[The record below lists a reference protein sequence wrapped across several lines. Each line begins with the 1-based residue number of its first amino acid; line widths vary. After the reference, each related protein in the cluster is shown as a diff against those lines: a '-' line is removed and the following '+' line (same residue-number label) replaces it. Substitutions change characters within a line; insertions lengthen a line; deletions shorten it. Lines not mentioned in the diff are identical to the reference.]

1 MTHACPRGSSA
12 SPHPKGC
19 NKGNREM
26 WRNYLTIAIRLLARN
41 RVFAA
46 INIGGLALG
55 LAACLLIL
63 SYVHYERSYDAWLP
77 GSDRIHQVQATWHEP
92 GQPVTASQNSP
103 FPVRTTLAG
112 GFPQIEALTVV
123 ENGQTVVMR
132 DGQPMFV
139 DAQTVDPSFF
149 EIFDLSFVSG
159 SAASALPNTNSI
171 VLTEAEALKQFGT
184 TDAAGKTMT
193 LGAGPGKRD
202 YLVSG
207 VLKDLPRNSSL
218 HLALLFRYDPAASDA
233 LPVQYKGWGNMNQQ
247 HYVKLRAGAD
257 VAAINAALPA
267 WEKRTVAP
275 QIIDGKPSSQADIM
289 DLALVPITGVHLGA
303 AQGGA
308 MTQSGDPRALVTFV
322 IVALLTLGM
331 AVINFVN
338 LSTARAAQR
347 AREVALRKVLGA
359 TRGQLIVQLL
369 GESLVM
375 SGIATLVALA
385 LVELATPWIGAWAG
399 ADLQVRYLGGG
410 GMLLPALALFLA
422 TGLFGGLYPAF
433 YLSAFK
439 PAAVLRA
446 NKSTAE
452 TPGNGRLRAG
462 LVVLQ
467 FAIAIGL
474 IICTSVIFSQT
485 RYVETVDPGY
495 RRDGLVQIDSAWRF
509 AGDDSRYQASR
520 RELLAVPG
528 VVGVGRTNL
537 GLAANNKNILAV
549 RLPGGPEDLSMGF
562 YGVDGDFFRTMDLRL
577 LAGRFLGDQFAND
590 RVLRAADDADEASMR
605 AQLVQRGLNIVINRN
620 AARLLGF
627 ITPQAALGRTVK
639 VGIDGADMVP
649 STIVGVVED
658 TRIRTARDAIEPIL
672 YAYDPNR
679 TSQVIVRYAAARPG
693 DVMAGLGKVWRRFEP
708 EIPFQARF
716 AEEVIAEL
724 YAADRAR
731 GTLFAGFSALAV
743 LIACLGLY
751 SLASFAT
758 ERRTKE
764 IGIRK
769 VLGAKVR
776 DIVRLLAWQF
786 SKPVVLAN
794 LIAWPVAWWAM
805 REWLNG
811 FDIRIALTPTPFA
824 LAGLLALAIAIVT
837 VAGQSL
843 RVARTNPIHALRY
856 E

>member
-1 MTHACPRGSSA
+1 
-12 SPHPKGC
+12 
-19 NKGNREM
+19 M
-26 WRNYLTIAIRLLARN
+26 WRNYLTITLRLLARN
-41 RVFAA
+41 RVYAA
-46 INIGGLALG
+46 INVGGLALG

-63 SYVHYERSYDAWLP
+63 NYVEYERSYDAWLP
-77 GSDRIHQVQATWHEP
+77 RNDRIYQVQTTWHEP
-92 GQPVTASQNSP
+92 GQPVSRSQRSP
-103 FPVRTTLAG
+103 FPVRATLAG
-112 GFPQIEALTVV
+112 GFPQIEALTVLD
-123 ENGQTVVMR
+123 NGKTVVMR
-132 DGQPMFV
+132 DGQPLFV
-139 DAQTVDPSFF
+139 EAQTVDPSFF
-149 EIFDLSFVSG
+149 QIFELPFVSG

-171 VLTEAEALKQFGT
+171 VLTETEALKQFGT
-184 TDAAGKTMT
+184 TDATGKMMT
-193 LGAGPGKRD
+193 LGAGSGKRD

-218 HLALLFRYDPAASDA
+218 KLALLFRYDPASADA
-233 LPVQYKGWGNMNQQ
+233 LPPEFKGWGNMNQQ
-247 HYVKLRAGAD
+247 HYVKLRPGAD
-257 VAAINAALPA
+257 AAAINAALPA
-267 WEKRTVAP
+267 WEKRVVAP
-275 QIIDGKPSSQADIM
+275 QIIDGKASSQADIM
-289 DLALVPITGVHLGA
+289 DLRLVPITGVHLGT
-303 AQGGA
+303 AQDGA
-308 MTQSGDPRALVTFV
+308 LTEGGDPRALTTFV

-338 LSTARAAQR
+338 LSTARASQR

-359 TRGQLIVQLL
+359 TRTQLVVQLL

-375 SGIATLVALA
+375 AGIATLVALA
-385 LVELATPWIGAWAG
+385 LVELATPWVGAWTN
-399 ADLQVRYLGGG
+399 ADLRIHYLGAG
-410 GMLLPALALFLA
+410 GMLLPVTGLFAA
-422 TGLFGGLYPAF
+422 TGLLGGLYPAF
-433 YLSAFK
+433 YLSAFQ

-446 NKSTAE
+446 NKSAAE
-452 TPGNGRLRAG
+452 SPGNGRLRAG

-474 IICTSVIFSQT
+474 IVCTSVIWSQT

-509 AGDDSRYQASR
+509 AGDDSRYQAAR

-537 GLAANNKNILAV
+537 GLAARNKNIQAV
-549 RLPGGPEDLSMGF
+549 RLPGSPEDVSMGV
-562 YGVDGDFFRTMDLRL
+562 YGVDGDFFATMDMRL
-577 LAGRFLGDQFAND
+577 LGGRFLGDRFAND
-590 RVLRAADDADEASMR
+590 RMLHAAEDAGEAAAR
-605 AQLVQRGLNIVINRN
+605 AQMVTRGLNVVANRN
-620 AARLLGF
+620 AAKLLGF
-627 ITPQAALGRTVK
+627 ATPQAALGKTIRLSL
-639 VGIDGADMVP
+639 DGGEMAP
-649 STIVGVVED
+649 ATIVGVIED
-658 TRIRTARDAIEPIL
+658 TRIRTARDAVEPIV
-672 YAYDPNR
+672 YTYDPDR

-693 DVMAGLGKVWRRFEP
+693 EVMAGLNRVWRRFEP

-716 AEEVIAEL
+716 AEQVIAEI

-731 GTLFAGFSALAV
+731 GALFAGFSALAV

-758 ERRTKE
+758 ERRTRE

-805 REWLNG
+805 REWLNT
-811 FDIRIALTPTPFA
+811 FDLRIALTPGPFV
-824 LAGLLALAIAIVT
+824 LAGLLALAIAIAT
-837 VAGQSL
+837 VSGQSL